1 VTSLIYTANIFYNY
15 VLNIL
20 IHIDIQLQSKQNAYS
35 IKGFII
41 HVWMFA
47 VWKVSGLDIESV
59 FFIIEEIDQ
68 IRGNVSYSCPLLSIV
83 GKRSTF

>member
-1 VTSLIYTANIFYNY
+1 M
-15 VLNIL
+15 LNIL

-47 VWKVSGLDIESV
+47 VWKVSGLDIVSG
-59 FFIIEEIDQ
+59 FFFYRRDRPNTCCTLKKIFA
-68 IRGNVSYSCPLLSIV
+68 V
-83 GKRSTF
+83 